1 MKLQDFYRAIGPFL
15 TGTASREEAVRALWG
30 ETPPARDASRLA
42 IYGRFCRVH
51 RFESV
56 DLVYAEARAAVL
68 RLRGLPAWEE
78 LVESY
83 YRRFPMHH
91 VELNENGDRLA
102 EHMGEQPLPAWVAQ
116 LAELEW
122 WEWRTRIAPDAPGD
136 AQPDKGPL
144 RLASTVEVRPFA
156 HDLVEWLDGEPR
168 APEPEARQALVIFWR
183 DGSLSPRRENAS
195 LDELQIL
202 KAVHEGAPPPAGE
215 TLDDLRAAGILLGR
229 P

>member
-1 MKLQDFYRAIGPFL
+1 VKLQDFYRAIGPFL
-15 TGTASREEAVRALWG
+15 TGGASREEAAHALWG
-30 ETPPARDASRLA
+30 DLPPARDAERLA

-56 DLVYAEARAAVL
+56 DFVYAETRAAVL
-68 RLRGLPAWEE
+68 GARGLPAWEE

-91 VELNENGDRLA
+91 VEINENGDRLA
-102 EHMGEQPLPAWVAQ
+102 EHLAGQALPAWIAP

-122 WEWRTRIAPDAPGD
+122 WEWRTQIAPDAPAD
-136 AQPDKGPL
+136 ARPDQGPL

-156 HDLVEWLDGEPR
+156 HDLVEWLDAEPR
-168 APEPEARQALVIFWR
+168 APEPAPREALVIFWR
-183 DGSLSPRRENAS
+183 DDSLRARRENAS

-202 KAVHEGAPPPAGE
+202 KAVHEGTQPSAGE